1 MAKNTNNSGGIAGF
15 NFQDMAALYLF
26 LDNVDE
32 VQSFEV
38 EGKEDIALTWND
50 GTLSFIQAKETQSPY
65 NTFNKKYVIDALK
78 VLSQDVTDYGL
89 EKIKSEVLLTNS
101 NYLFGKR
108 AGQEFT
114 SAPHRKYSGDS
125 LPPKMLKKLEEFNNV
140 VDHSKI
146 DFSKLK
152 VMKIEYSGDDD
163 ETKLSELEKKV
174 RKFMDAAHINLSKYD
189 SLLKSMLFLVYRSA
203 EDSKKSITK
212 KDFAGY
218 TAATL
223 LIGTSQ
229 IERFLMLFDIDLGD
243 EDYIR
248 GQYSEFLK
256 PMSFDFSIISKVNM
270 MLFNYGKQNRGLSR
284 DDKARDFVNKNYR
297 NICTYLGIDIEND
310 KRNADVARFILW
322 LIVINNSDF
331 NNIKEA
337 LNYEN

>member
-1 MAKNTNNSGGIAGF
+1 
-15 NFQDMAALYLF
+15 
-26 LDNVDE
+26 
-32 VQSFEV
+32 
-38 EGKEDIALTWND
+38 
-50 GTLSFIQAKETQSPY
+50 
-65 NTFNKKYVIDALK
+65 
-78 VLSQDVTDYGL
+78 
-89 EKIKSEVLLTNS
+89 
-101 NYLFGKR
+101 
-108 AGQEFT
+108 
-114 SAPHRKYSGDS
+114 
-125 LPPKMLKKLEEFNNV
+125 
-140 VDHSKI
+140 
-146 DFSKLK
+146 
-152 VMKIEYSGDDD
+152 
-163 ETKLSELEKKV
+163 
-174 RKFMDAAHINLSKYD
+174 
-189 SLLKSMLFLVYRSA
+189 MLFLVYRSA